1 MKRINKCY
9 FEDEEDKISFRD
21 IEDKSTNSITRDIEI
36 VKDELMKNG
45 LDKILYSDL
54 TRPELGVSVVRIVI
68 PAMELY
74 SIDNTR
80 AGDRCLKF

>member
-1 MKRINKCY
+1 
-9 FEDEEDKISFRD
+9 
-21 IEDKSTNSITRDIEI
+21 
-36 VKDELMKNG
+36 MKNG

>member
-1 MKRINKCY
+1 MKKTKYLSEIL
-9 FEDEEDKISFRD
+9 KI
-21 IEDKSTNSITRDIEI
+21 KVPIEI

-68 PAMELY
+68 PTMELY

>member
-1 MKRINKCY
+1 
-9 FEDEEDKISFRD
+9 
-21 IEDKSTNSITRDIEI
+21 
-36 VKDELMKNG
+36 MKNG

-68 PAMELY
+68 PTMELY

-80 AGDRCLKF
+80 RPLLKILDLYG